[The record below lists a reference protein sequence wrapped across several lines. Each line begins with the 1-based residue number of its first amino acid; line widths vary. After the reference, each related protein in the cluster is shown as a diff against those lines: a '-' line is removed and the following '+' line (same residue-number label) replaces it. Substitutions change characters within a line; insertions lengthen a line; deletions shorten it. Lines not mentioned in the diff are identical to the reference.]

1 MDIALYISELL
12 RDHNEISLS
21 GIGTFCKKRI
31 SAKYDRTTGI
41 LYPPSEEISFKT
53 GDSNNS
59 ELVRYVSA
67 VKNISDAGARYFINK
82 FVDHIRQSLASEG
95 QADLSPLGI
104 LHNQNGHLYM
114 SPLNTEAS
122 RFGLSPVQDT
132 AFSPPARKIQES
144 LAIPVSPSPTEFAE
158 AERPA
163 RSNSLGQAIL
173 VILILIIGTGG
184 LAYVFYPELF
194 DLKTDRPLQVNKQPA
209 KVIAPPVQQDTLQ
222 NKPGNSAPPAT
233 AGVTTRT
240 DSVPRPK
247 PAVTT
252 TAPAAPTEKLPKF
265 EVIGASFGLRSE
277 AEDYIKVMKNK
288 GIRASIYEDTR
299 KPRFKISLGSYTTYE
314 EANLE
319 KRKVQNSFN
328 REAWI
333 LTVKDKVKQ

>member
-31 SAKYDRTTGI
+31 SAKYDRATGI

-104 LHNQNGHLYM
+104 LHNQNGHLSM
-114 SPLNTEAS
+114 SPLSTEAS
-122 RFGLSPVQDT
+122 SFGLSPVQDT
-132 AFSPPARKIQES
+132 AFSPPARKMADSQT
-144 LAIPVSPSPTEFAE
+144 IPVSPPAEFAE
-158 AERPA
+158 EEKPA

-194 DLKTDRPLQVNKQPA
+194 DLKTDRPLQVNEQPA
-209 KVIAPPVQQDTLQ
+209 KVTAPPVQQDTLQ
-222 NKPGNSAPPAT
+222 NHPQTSALPAT
-233 AGVTTRT
+233 TGVTKRT

-252 TAPAAPTEKLPKF
+252 TAPVAPTEKLPKF

-277 AEDYIKVMKNK
+277 AEDYIKVMKNR

-319 KRKVQNSFN
+319 KRKVQNTFN